1 MPMKDKYLIISGT
14 NRKGSNSL
22 KVAYT
27 YSRFLEEQGVESTV
41 ISLEDFNFTTRS
53 PEFLQ
58 FEQKYLLP
66 ATKMIFIVPEY
77 NGSFPGILKIM
88 FDISDYK
95 TVWKYKKA
103 LLVGIST
110 GRSGNVRGLEH
121 LTSILNYLLVVVH
134 PFKLPIS
141 SIHNLISESNEL
153 EDSAT
158 LNTISGQVRDFI
170 NF

>member
-1 MPMKDKYLIISGT
+1 
-14 NRKGSNSL
+14 
-22 KVAYT
+22 
-27 YSRFLEEQGVESTV
+27 
-41 ISLEDFNFTTRS
+41 
-53 PEFLQ
+53 
-58 FEQKYLLP
+58 
-66 ATKMIFIVPEY
+66 MIFIVPEY
-77 NGSFPGILKIM
+77 NGSFPGILKLM

-95 TVWKYKKA
+95 KVWKYKKA

-158 LNTISGQVRDFI
+158 LNTIRGQVHDFI
-170 NF
+170 DF

>member
-1 MPMKDKYLIISGT
+1 MPMKDNYLIISGT
-14 NRKGSNSL
+14 NRNGSNSL
-22 KVAYT
+22 KVAQT
-27 YSRFLEEQGVESTV
+27 YSRFLEEEGIESTV
-41 ISLEDFNFTTRS
+41 ISLEDFNFTSRS

-58 FEQKYLLP
+58 FEQKYLQP
-66 ATKMIFIVPEY
+66 ANKMVFIVPEY
-77 NGSFPGILKIM
+77 NGSFPGILKLM

-95 TVWKYKKA
+95 KVWKYKKA

-141 SIHNLISESNEL
+141 SIHNLINESNEL
-153 EDSAT
+153 IDSAT
-158 LNTISGQVRDFI
+158 LNTIRAQVRDFI
-170 NF
+170 DF